1 MKSDLI
7 SRRNFVRKTT
17 LTTGLVAIAPAGLM
31 AGDASEIST
40 GNEVWI
46 AGVSQNGLRTKT
58 ADLMCERVLGILKDV
73 VAYEPDFVCL
83 PEIFPFTYIDQ
94 KLTLA
99 EQVEVSEKVLE
110 QFAEFSRQKN
120 CYTVCPVYTKEN
132 GAVYNSAVVFNREGK
147 KIGQYNK
154 IHPTDG
160 EIESGIS
167 VGALYQ
173 PVIQTDFGPAGIQIC
188 FDINWD
194 DGWKMLREQGAG
206 IIFWPSAY
214 GGGITVNTRAWRHK
228 TVVATSTN
236 KHTSKLCD
244 ITGETITQTGYW
256 NQNLYCGPV
265 NLEKVFL
272 ASWPNVYR
280 FKDVQNKYGRKI
292 RITTF
297 HEEEWSI
304 IESLSPDL
312 RVSDILKEFEFKT
325 YEEEIASAG
334 IIQNNARK

>member
-1 MKSDLI
+1 MKTELI
-7 SRRNFVRKTT
+7 SRRNFVRNTA
-17 LTTGLVAIAPAGLM
+17 LTTGFASLAPAALI
-31 AGDASEIST
+31 AGDASEIRS

-46 AGVSQNGLRTKT
+46 AGISQNGLRAKT

-73 VAYEPDFVCL
+73 VAYQPDFVCL

-99 EQVEVSEKVLE
+99 EQVEISEKVLE
-110 QFAEFSRQKN
+110 QFADFSRQNN
-120 CYTVCPVYTKEN
+120 CYTVCPVYTKVN
-132 GAVYNSAVVFNREGK
+132 GAVYNSAVVFDRSGK
-147 KIGQYNK
+147 RIGQYNK

-160 EIESGIS
+160 EIEPGIS
-167 VGALYQ
+167 PGALFQ
-173 PVIQTDFGPAGIQIC
+173 PVIQTDFGPVGVQIC

-194 DGWKMLREQGAG
+194 DGWKMLREQGAR

-214 GGGITVNTRAWRHK
+214 GGGMTVNTRAWRHK
-228 TVVATSTN
+228 TIVATSTN

-244 ITGETITQTGYW
+244 LTGETITQTGYW

-280 FKDVQNKYGRKI
+280 FKDVQNKYGRKV

-304 IESLSPDL
+304 IESLSPEL
-312 RVSDILKEFEFKT
+312 HVNDILKEFEFKT
-325 YEEEIASAG
+325 YEEHIASSE
-334 IIQNNARK
+334 IIQDKARK